1 MNYDDFQSDFM
12 KENKKLKILLVLIL
26 LTSTGICASS
36 FFEKRYFLYKGGPI
50 FEERPLIEEVCR
62 LSFTTL
68 TEGTPNPHVIEKGI
82 LDIVE
87 KEPFILPIDKLLMV
101 KSLEKDACK
110 VVLTSNGKL
119 MAFKIGMNGN
129 NDHPFYYKLTTL
141 DEIPVK
147 AEEL

>member
-26 LTSTGICASS
+26 LTSTVMCASS
-36 FFEKRYFLYKGGPI
+36 FLEKHYFLYKGGAI

-68 TEGTPNPHVIEKGI
+68 TEGIPNPHVIEKGI
-82 LDIVE
+82 LDLVE
-87 KEPFILPIDKLLMV
+87 KEPFILPIDKMLVV
-101 KSLEKDACK
+101 KSLEKDRCK
-110 VVLTSNGKL
+110 VVFTSNGKL
-119 MAFKIGMNGN
+119 MAFKIGMSASD
-129 NDHPFYYKLTTL
+129 DHPFHYKLITL

-147 AEEL
+147 AEAL

>member
-12 KENKKLKILLVLIL
+12 RENKKLKILLVLIL
-26 LTSTGICASS
+26 LTSTALCVSS
-36 FFEKRYFLYKGGPI
+36 FLEKRYFLYKGGPI

-82 LDIVE
+82 LDLVE
-87 KEPFILPIDKLLMV
+87 KEPFILPIDKMLLV
-101 KSLEKDACK
+101 QSLEKDACK
-110 VVLTSNGKL
+110 IVFTSNGKL
-119 MAFKIGMNGN
+119 MAFKIGMSASG
-129 NDHPFYYKLTTL
+129 DHPFHYKLTTL